1 MKLASYG
8 VAFKKIIHRQDAKAA
23 KSPFVSRIGRADT
36 EKRVRHVPAS
46 RMEFR
51 RRGSGLA
58 LRVIRAGPPE
68 FAGFQPAGA
77 TRPVKRFWAEVME
90 GRDRCSAF
98 LGVLGVLAVSLFS
111 ISLNAT
117 WY

>member
-1 MKLASYG
+1 
-8 VAFKKIIHRQDAKAA
+8 
-23 KSPFVSRIGRADT
+23 
-36 EKRVRHVPAS
+36 
-46 RMEFR
+46 MEFR

-117 WY
+117 WYHTARQAFGHVAERGAGGAAGVEIHYAALLTHGLEQMAIRGHEA